1 MIYSTAVELSV
12 QSSTAV
18 GVGESLAVCL
28 AVWTDTSV
36 KTPLDHA
43 LLAEPALQFPAVLW
57 EPASCFPSN
66 KLFLCLNGLQPRT
79 LADMTAH

>member
-1 MIYSTAVELSV
+1 MIYSTAVELSI

-43 LLAEPALQFPAVLW
+43 LLAEPAPQFPAVL
-57 EPASCFPSN
+57 
-66 KLFLCLNGLQPRT
+66 
-79 LADMTAH
+79 